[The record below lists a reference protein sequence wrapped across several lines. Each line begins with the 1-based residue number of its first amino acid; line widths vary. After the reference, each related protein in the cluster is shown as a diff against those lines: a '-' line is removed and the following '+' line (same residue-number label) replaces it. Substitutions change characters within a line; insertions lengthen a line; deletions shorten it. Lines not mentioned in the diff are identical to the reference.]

1 MRQRLHL
8 ILFLLTL
15 VCVANLQAAVFT
27 VISDADRGPGTLRDA
42 LEQAA
47 ANGTSETDYIHFNV
61 TRSRDYFIRIA
72 TNNPLPLL
80 SSNLVI
86 DGTTQPSGRL
96 GQSNAR
102 FMVGY
107 EATYDN
113 DTDPLVLFKLQGITN
128 VAIYG
133 LHLKAN
139 CINRNTG
146 LQPAKMYAAQVQAS
160 SNIIVGNIDKGNVL
174 TGWSHA
180 IIDDQDDRFG
190 RSGQITIKSNWFG
203 LDNDGVSTVYAGRNG
218 GPTVNRFG
226 FYTPLNSS
234 ITIGGASPAEGNIFN
249 SSATDIF
256 IQGIFIPAPSDH
268 KVTIQHNKFGLD
280 INDGLIDQAAVSAI
294 SVRRM
299 NLFLN
304 NAEQPSPYIA
314 DNVIAGK
321 SKLVGI
327 QIDSVDTYFLLERN
341 VLGGESNGEPYRDAF
356 YGTGILVSNSLYGL
370 IGGNTVA
377 EGNTIRY
384 WRNGAIVCNTTS
396 SIAIKNNSTYCNRK
410 RAIEIRNF
418 TTLNPPLWRTQPFV
432 TINRIS
438 QAFRVVSG
446 TAAPNSTVDLYYDD
460 DCVGCEGKTY
470 FATVT
475 SDATGNWQYGGN
487 TDSDHIVAIC
497 TDRPGS
503 AGASSEYS
511 KPEADISRVVIQG
524 ASCNRPI
531 ASICGLQ
538 IKSGTQWRW
547 ENEAGVT
554 VGTDT
559 CLQNITAG
567 RYTFI
572 LSIGTGTCEE
582 RFSFIV
588 PDLTPRIDVANVLVR
603 PARCSLANGEVCG
616 IAVSG
621 AQAFNW
627 ENETG
632 TNVGNTLCLRNVS
645 AGRYRLRASYTDCI
659 VYSAYFTVTNFTPAV
674 DAATVVVTPATCNL
688 NNGAI
693 TGIKVREGLF
703 ASVQWKNE
711 AGVVVSTGYDI
722 YNLAPGRYKF
732 LVLDNSGACGDSTAY
747 YDVPATPAPA
757 LNEATVLIN
766 NTTCNNSNGSI
777 QNIRLVN
784 GTAPL
789 QYWWVNTAT
798 NSTVATTVN
807 ISNIAAGTYRLKV
820 KDASGCD
827 TMFSSLFTV
836 INNGNI
842 SLDTT
847 AVFIKAAACTAN
859 NGSITGIRAAG
870 ANSYQW
876 VNTTSNTVIGTT
888 EDIQNLPPGIYRF
901 TAFNTVYGC
910 TVISKDYIVPPAV
923 FDAVQALGVTTIDAT
938 CNNNNGS
945 IVIISLSK
953 PVGLYQ
959 LRWLKDSVTTVAVN
973 TLAINNLTP
982 GMYYLV
988 ATDSNGCS
996 KSIFKEAVLPLPI
1009 PVMNETVVQV
1019 RHDTCGFNT
1028 GAITN
1033 ITVSSDVAINYQ
1045 WYEGAQV
1052 VGNTLNL
1059 SRLNAGTYYLKAT
1072 DARGCEVIS
1081 RTYTVRNDTSSLPAP
1096 RYNDV
1101 VITRYSNALLPVKN
1115 ALRVPVTYQLFADAA
1130 ATQLI
1135 TSNTTGNFTIPQ
1147 VAANTTVYFRVV
1159 AGGCY
1164 SAITMAQIKVVDET
1178 IIVIPNAFS
1187 PNGDGVNDAW
1197 RIEIT
1202 GLLYVNSL
1210 KVFNRWG
1217 QEVLNTKQITTGWDG
1232 KINGKPLPVGTYY
1245 YILDG
1250 IGAFNKRVFQK
1261 GAVTI
1266 LR

>member
-15 VCVANLQAAVFT
+15 ICVANLQAAVFT

-42 LEQAA
+42 LELAA

-113 DTDPLVLFKLQGITN
+113 DTDPLVLFKLQGVTN

-133 LHLKAN
+133 LHIKAN

-146 LQPAKMYAAQVQAS
+146 LQPAKMYAVQVQAS
-160 SNIIVGNIDKGNVL
+160 SNIIVGDIDKGNVL

-190 RSGQITIKSNWFG
+190 RSGQITVKSNWFG
-203 LDNDGVSTVYAGRNG
+203 LDNDGVSTTYSGRNG

-234 ITIGGASPAEGNIFN
+234 ITIGGTSPAEGNIFN

-268 KVTIQHNKFGLD
+268 KVTIQQNKFGLD
-280 INDGLIDQAAVSAI
+280 INDGLVDQTTVSAI
-294 SVRRM
+294 TVRRL

-370 IGGNTVA
+370 IGGPSVA
-377 EGNTIRY
+377 AGNTIRY

-410 RAIEIRNF
+410 RAIELRNF
-418 TTLNPPLWRTQPFV
+418 TTLNPPVWRMQPFV

-438 QAFRVVSG
+438 QAFRIVSG
-446 TAAPNSTVDLYYDD
+446 TAVPNSTVDLYYDD

-470 FATVT
+470 FTTVT
-475 SDATGNWQYGGN
+475 SDALGNWQYGGN
-487 TDSDHIVAIC
+487 IDNDHVVAIC
-497 TDRPGS
+497 TDRPGG

-511 KPEADISRVVIQG
+511 RPEADITRVVIQG
-524 ASCNRPI
+524 SSCNRPTG
-531 ASICGLQ
+531 SICGLQ

-554 VGTDT
+554 ISTDT
-559 CLQNITAG
+559 CLQNSVPG
-567 RYTFI
+567 RYTFV

-588 PDLTPRIDVANVLVR
+588 PDLTPRIDVANVLIR
-603 PARCSLANGEVCG
+603 PSRCGLANGEVCG

-627 ENETG
+627 ENEAG
-632 TNVGNTLCLRNVS
+632 ANVGNTLCLRNVP
-645 AGRYRLRASYTDCI
+645 AGRYRLRARYTDCI
-659 VYSAYFTVTNFTPAV
+659 VYSAYFTVTNFTPAI
-674 DAATVVVTPATCNL
+674 DAATVSITPVTCNR

-711 AGVVVSTGYDI
+711 AGVIISTGYDI

-732 LVLDNSGACGDSTAY
+732 VVLDNSGACGDSTAY
-747 YDVPATPAPA
+747 YDVVATPAPA
-757 LNEATVLIN
+757 LNEAAVQIA
-766 NTTCNNSNGSI
+766 NTTCGNSNGSI
-777 QNIRLVN
+777 QNVQVVN
-784 GTAPL
+784 SIAPV
-789 QYWWVNTAT
+789 QYWWVNAVT
-798 NSTVATTVN
+798 NTTVASTANV
-807 ISNIAAGTYRLKV
+807 SNIAAGTYRLKV

-827 TMFSSLFTV
+827 TLFSSLFTI
-836 INNGNI
+836 INNGSI

-847 AVFIKAAACTAN
+847 AVLIKAAACTTN

-870 ANSYQW
+870 ANNYQW
-876 VNTTSNTVIGTT
+876 VNTITNATIATT
-888 EDIQNLPPGIYRF
+888 ENIENLAPGVYRF

-910 TVISKDYIVPPAV
+910 SVISKDYIVPQAM
-923 FDAVQALGVTTIDAT
+923 FDAVQVQGVTTKDAT
-938 CNNNNGS
+938 CNTNNGS
-945 IVIISLSK
+945 IVITGLSK
-953 PVGLYQ
+953 SVGLYQ
-959 LRWLKDSVTTVAVN
+959 LRWLKDSVTTVAIN
-973 TLAINNLTP
+973 TLAINNLAP
-982 GMYYLV
+982 GMYYLL

-996 KSIFKEAVLPLPI
+996 KSIFKEAVVPLPM
-1009 PVMNETVVQV
+1009 PVMNETAVQV
-1019 RHDTCGFNT
+1019 RNDTCGFNT

-1033 ITVSSDVAINYQ
+1033 ITVSSDVAVTYQ
-1045 WYEGAQV
+1045 WYAGTQL
-1052 VGNTLNL
+1052 VGSSQNL
-1059 SRLNAGTYYLKAT
+1059 SGLGAGAYYLKIT
-1072 DARGCEVIS
+1072 DARGCELTS
-1081 RTYTVRNDTSSLPAP
+1081 TTYTVRNDTSSLPAP

-1115 ALRVPVTYQLFADAA
+1115 ALRVPVIYQLFADAA

-1135 TSNTTGNFTIPQ
+1135 ASNTTGNFTIPQ
-1147 VAANTTVYFRVV
+1147 VAVNTTVYFRVV

-1187 PNGDGVNDAW
+1187 PNGDGVNDEW
-1197 RIEIT
+1197 RIEVT

-1217 QEVLNTKQITTGWDG
+1217 QEVLNTKQITIGW
-1232 KINGKPLPVGTYY
+1232 NGKKNGQPLPVGTYY